1 MNNKRASFFRQT
13 GVLISRYLK
22 IFFNDKQSLLLNI
35 AIPLLTIA
43 IVCLVATD
51 DMFPEKTLTDHSINN
66 GYPVL
71 AWQQVVQEE
80 NGEFTV
86 SKSGIGK
93 TDEAGFEND
102 PFVYM
107 LLDENDFS
115 SVDNVKCSFYLDSK
129 PSEITEI
136 NSGDVKISKGD
147 SGIYM
152 IGAFVNENDIDA
164 NCNYK
169 ATFTGTVTDNNNKSS
184 ELSQDVEFHTLDKFD
199 DYDDVSEYID
209 LNDFY
214 SDVKTVSADFD
225 VNDYYQDHYANLV
238 ESMEINGDKYIVV
251 GDADTL
257 AYLFSKEK
265 GYGDNTNYEEK
276 NIYLNCNVDMSNFD
290 SFMPLGGADNPYSGI
305 FDGNGHVISGIDYE
319 TEKDNSGLF
328 GVVTGTVKNLGIEN
342 SSFKT
347 NGKNAGAFAGTLK
360 GNAKLDFC
368 YVSDGEDAES
378 VVYAQKGYAG
388 GLVGNAV
395 GENVEISNCYS
406 TIKVEADGDY
416 IGGLL
421 GSGTSVTCKA
431 CYSISKLESD
441 GDNPNENSAYCG
453 ALTGRSDDITMSNC
467 YYSKDNVSVLAV
479 GQKDASVDID
489 ENNVKGVSSEKLK
502 EYAEQLAYENE
513 NPDDDAT
520 YAFKSD
526 GQLGQF
532 VGTQTGLFMLV
543 CVAIFVGICNSIQE
557 VCKERNILKREYM
570 TNLRL
575 SSYVVSKLVVQAMVC
590 AVQMIFVL
598 LIFAIFTRSKELPAA
613 GVILPSVWIEFY
625 ITMFLLTFA
634 ADTMSLVI
642 SSIVKTS
649 ATANTFI
656 PIILIVQIVFSGVL
670 FDLGDVMDKFASLMI
685 SKWGIAGLAAST
697 RLNNDRN
704 SFLLSNP
711 DFELQLGKSM
721 ASVKSLYMS
730 DAGNLIKIWCIL
742 IVFTVVCAVL
752 SGVILTRV
760 KKDQR

>member
-1 MNNKRASFFRQT
+1 MKNKRASFFRQT

-80 NGEFTV
+80 EGKFTV

-93 TDEAGFEND
+93 TDESGYDDD

-107 LLDENDFS
+107 LLDDNDFS
-115 SVDNVKCSFYLDSK
+115 SVDDVDCSFYLE
-129 PSEITEI
+129 SEPEEVKEI
-136 NSGDVKISKGD
+136 NSGDVKIAKGD

-152 IGAFVNENDIDA
+152 IGAFVNENDVDA

-169 ATFTGTVTDNNNKSS
+169 ATFTGTVTDKDNKSS
-184 ELSQDVEFHTLDKFD
+184 ELTQDVEFSTLDKFD
-199 DYDDVSEYID
+199 DYEDVSEY
-209 LNDFY
+209 LELGDFY
-214 SDVKTVSADFD
+214 SEVKTVSADFD

-257 AYLFSKEK
+257 AYLFSEEK
-265 GYGDNTNYEEK
+265 GYGDNTKYEDK
-276 NIYLNCNVDMSNFD
+276 NIYLNCDLDMSDFEG
-290 SFMPLGGADNPYSGI
+290 FMPLGSADDSYSGI
-305 FDGNGHVISGIDYE
+305 FDGNGHVITGINFE
-319 TEKDNSGLF
+319 TDKDNSGLF

-347 NGKNAGAFAGTLK
+347 SGKNAGAFAGTLK
-360 GNAKLDFC
+360 GKAKLDFC
-368 YVSDGEDAES
+368 YASDSNDDES
-378 VVYAQKGYAG
+378 VVCAEKGYAG

-406 TIKVEADGDY
+406 TIKVETDGDY
-416 IGGLL
+416 LGGLL
-421 GSGTSVTCKA
+421 GSGRSVTCKA

-441 GDNPNENSAYCG
+441 GDNPDKKSAYCG
-453 ALTGRSDDITMSNC
+453 ALTGRADDVTMNNC
-467 YYSKDNVSVLAV
+467 YYSSDSVSVLAV
-479 GQKDASVDID
+479 GQKDDSIDID

-513 NPDDDAT
+513 NPEEDPT

-575 SSYVVSKLVVQAMVC
+575 SSYVVSKLVVQALVC

-598 LIFAIFTRSKELPAA
+598 LIFAIFTRDKELPGS
-613 GVILPSVWIEFY
+613 GVILPSVWLEFY